1 MNVVLIFLV
10 YNLTSSNFLVSVILF
25 ISLLPQVFLS
35 FIGGIIADSK
45 NKKYI
50 LIWGNLGRAVCIL
63 LLFFFSNVLGV
74 IYAAALLISIV
85 TQFYI
90 PAETPIIPKLI
101 PEKLLIAANSLFGLA
116 LFGSILI
123 GYVLAGP
130 ALTVLGSSFVFLLLA
145 GLFAAAG
152 LFAHFIPKE
161 ALKETVSVPLRKHVT
176 EQVEESLKSYL
187 KETYR
192 LVRNT
197 ADVGPSFILLI
208 VSQVV
213 IMILAIIVPGY
224 AKDILHINVENVSLL
239 LFAPAALGMVFS
251 ALIVGT
257 IFKETNRNKL
267 MNFGVILSAV
277 VLLLLPA
284 MSRVTSREFVLS
296 ANELLPHLI
305 RIDTLN
311 MVTLLAFLAG
321 VGNAFIFIPAQTT
334 IQEKIPENFRSK
346 IYGLLFAL
354 IGLFSLVPIILVGG
368 LADVI
373 GVNSVLIIIGA
384 LILIGETA
392 QIVIL
397 RTLNK
402 K

>member
-1 MNVVLIFLV
+1 M
-10 YNLTSSNFLVSVILF
+10 
-25 ISLLPQVFLS
+25 
-35 FIGGIIADSK
+35 
-45 NKKYI
+45 
-50 LIWGNLGRAVCIL
+50 
-63 LLFFFSNVLGV
+63 
-74 IYAAALLISIV
+74 AALLISIV

-130 ALTVLGSSFVFLLLA
+130 ALTALGNSFVFLLLA
-145 GLFAAAG
+145 CLFGAAG

-161 ALKETVSVPLRKHVT
+161 ALRETVSVPLKKHVT
-176 EQVEESLKSYL
+176 EQVEESIKSYL

-213 IMILAIIVPGY
+213 IMILAIIIPGY

-267 MNFGVILSAV
+267 MNFGVILSAI

-284 MSRVTSREFVLS
+284 MSRVTSREFVVS

-392 QIVIL
+392 QIIIL

-402 K
+402 NN